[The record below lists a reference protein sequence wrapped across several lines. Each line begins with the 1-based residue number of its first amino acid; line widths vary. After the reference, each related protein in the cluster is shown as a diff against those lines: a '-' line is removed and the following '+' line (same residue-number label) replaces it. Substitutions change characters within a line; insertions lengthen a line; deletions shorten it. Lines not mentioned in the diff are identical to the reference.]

1 MSKVK
6 KTLIVF
12 LSFILVS
19 LFTFGFSVSASTVY
33 KMPFS
38 QPLASDTSGYVECL
52 MSNGDIYV
60 YFFQSVGRSTNQ
72 AYVDVSPNSLKL
84 TLVDNSTNTDNNR
97 ISLVYGFMRIPND
110 YYGIYSSVGQTTTMS
125 QNMWVPDWCTI
136 VSVKAYG
143 FVRLY
148 ATNGVETG
156 SNWQVIYGSDTVIVN
171 QLNVLV
177 SAITSQNQQ
186 VIDNADKN
194 ASNIQSNADKNASET
209 QANDDKNTQA
219 IIDNQNELQEK
230 EKTET
235 QNQGEG
241 SVNDVSGAIEDKSAG
256 FISSIG
262 NLVSA
267 MSYNGTS
274 CAWKFPALK
283 LPAIDGVMPE
293 INLTDEKPID
303 FEYWVN
309 KMPAN
314 VLLLVRSLLTIAL
327 IGYCFKELYDTISYV
342 LTLKG
347 GGNSE

>member
-1 MSKVK
+1 MSKAK
-6 KTLIVF
+6 KIILVF
-12 LSFILVS
+12 LSILTISTLV
-19 LFTFGFSVSASTVY
+19 LAVPVSAAGTTY
-33 KMPFS
+33 NMPFA
-38 QPLASDTSGYVECL
+38 QPLASDTAGYIECL
-52 MSNGDIYV
+52 MDSGDIYV
-60 YFFQSVGRSTNQ
+60 YTFQSTSVKPDS
-72 AYVDVSPNSLKL
+72 AYVDVTPSSV
-84 TLVDNSTNTDNNR
+84 TLRLNRSNATDGRLLSVVYALMDTGPYYTVNSTVGD
-97 ISLVYGFMRIPND
+97 V
-110 YYGIYSSVGQTTTMS
+110 SSITVS
-125 QNMWVPDWCTI
+125 PYVPSYRRI

-143 FVRLY
+143 FMRVY
-148 ATNGVETG
+148 TSGGVTQ
-156 SNWQVIYGSDTVIVN
+156 SNNFQVIYGADVVVSN
-171 QLNVLV
+171 QINTLI
-177 SAITSQNQQ
+177 SIITNQNTQ

-194 ASNIQSNADKNASET
+194 ASQIQSNADKNASEI

-219 IIDNQNELQEK
+219 IIDNQNDLAEK

-256 FISSIG
+256 FVSSIG

-283 LPAIDGVMPE
+283 LPAIDGVMSE
-293 INLTDEKPID
+293 IKLTDEKPID

-309 KMPAN
+309 KMPSN

-327 IGYCFKELYDTISYV
+327 IGYCFKELYNTISYV